1 MKLAFLL
8 INLQLFHTAVTG
20 EGGLRTGTEN
30 KLEEHDPIQL
40 FHDSETSRRRE
51 LQTRPLRS
59 QKGVSHIRNLTETGT
74 CGDGPCSSD
83 ESISNCPADC
93 SNLVFATSNS
103 GKKGAHGHMFYI
115 KAKRDISIYSFDI
128 FSGTPAEN
136 ELVQVYTRMGKY
148 SGFELKEDSWNLVY
162 DNDSVNLLGEA
173 APTSLGDFDSAVTVS
188 EGTFQSF
195 FIWVPNNRVR
205 YQLGSSEGSR
215 FSHNKMINFF
225 EGVGVT
231 SKFSGPYDEHFHP
244 PRVFFGVIRY
254 DAVSLSQNIDPLSS
268 AVSLIQ
274 NGDPLSLGIPTQA
287 RAACL
292 ATQRR
297 VNFAINTDYY
307 GYETGK
313 IPAGSILPV
322 SCKL

>member
-1 MKLAFLL
+1 
-8 INLQLFHTAVTG
+8 
-20 EGGLRTGTEN
+20 
-30 KLEEHDPIQL
+30 
-40 FHDSETSRRRE
+40 
-51 LQTRPLRS
+51 
-59 QKGVSHIRNLTETGT
+59 
-74 CGDGPCSSD
+74 
-83 ESISNCPADC
+83 
-93 SNLVFATSNS
+93 
-103 GKKGAHGHMFYI
+103 MFYI

-225 EGVGVT
+225 EG
-231 SKFSGPYDEHFHP
+231 E
-244 PRVFFGVIRY
+244 
-254 DAVSLSQNIDPLSS
+254 
-268 AVSLIQ
+268 
-274 NGDPLSLGIPTQA
+274 
-287 RAACL
+287 
-292 ATQRR
+292 
-297 VNFAINTDYY
+297 
-307 GYETGK
+307 
-313 IPAGSILPV
+313 
-322 SCKL
+322 